1 MFWPDDVHCVSANAV
16 AALLASP
23 HAHGCRTV
31 AFKRSATV
39 ACLPHA
45 HIYLTRLHRLRGSTR
60 TQWHNEEEEEEKVE
74 KEKEVEIHVLSNTL
88 PHLYREHKW
97 NEHRL
102 NVRRDVIV
110 FSLLFFNFVWFCFFF
125 SRSPLLCVYFVAF
138 THSVPLHFGV
148 GVAFVCMCM
157 WKTREKSGSAS
168 TTINN
173 TTEI

>member
-110 FSLLFFNFVWFCFFF
+110 FSLLFFNFV
-125 SRSPLLCVYFVAF
+125 
-138 THSVPLHFGV
+138 
-148 GVAFVCMCM
+148 
-157 WKTREKSGSAS
+157 
-168 TTINN
+168 
-173 TTEI
+173 